1 MKILTFWESPVIT
14 LYYSNIL
21 KNWID
26 KYFPDNICFPALHN
40 TVAQKILRLFHCW
53 QVHHTGN
60 VPGLVTLFSAKLSS
74 ITARFKLKYIF
85 FSHYLLTV
93 GQPNWK
99 WDFLPNELNLFQNRL
114 TSLEVDHICLYSEDQ
129 FLDLIRSGYSGITP
143 T

>member
-26 KYFPDNICFPALHN
+26 KYFPDNISFPALHN

-60 VPGLVTLFSAKLSS
+60 FPGLVTLFSAKFYYSKIQIKVYLFLS
-74 ITARFKLKYIF
+74 
-85 FSHYLLTV
+85 
-93 GQPNWK
+93 
-99 WDFLPNELNLFQNRL
+99 LF
-114 TSLEVDHICLYSEDQ
+114 TDCW
-129 FLDLIRSGYSGITP
+129 T